1 MKIKF
6 LSQATMLL
14 LLSAATVAH
23 AGVKKFTCE
32 DCSDECLENPYSKG
46 CPDICKDPD
55 CQMNCDKCTPDCR
68 SKPYTPGCPD
78 VCKNVECQ
86 TCSDCSDECKK
97 HPDGAGCPDICK
109 DIRCYSCDD
118 CSAECILHPDGP
130 DCPPACGDLDCPLC
144 DKYPSNCPADCRDDA
159 AHPENC
165 PAECK
170 DVPDQCLP
178 EPKEPKP
185 EPVVTCDDC
194 PIECKDNPES
204 CPSECQTLDCWPK
217 EETEIESKLRFIGD
231 LGYYKQTDPADYA
244 FGRIGVEYP
253 LHERFSVLGMV
264 GVAGQIKGDDGDD
277 ALLLDVIAQ
286 YNWQAGDLN
295 GFAGLGLGGWITS
308 GDVDDDSGDTDID
321 IIANVGARVYGDP
334 KAFNASVFLEMRSAV
349 DEFDGLA
356 EYGRFGAGVRFQF

>member
-1 MKIKF
+1 MKIKL
-6 LSQATMLL
+6 LSQAAMLL
-14 LLSAATVAH
+14 LLSAATAAH
-23 AGVKKFTCE
+23 AGGKKYTCD
-32 DCSDECLENPYSKG
+32 DCSDECLQNPYSKG
-46 CPDICKDPD
+46 CPDICKS
-55 CQMNCDKCTPDCR
+55 PDCR
-68 SKPYTPGCPD
+68 TNCDDCTPECRSNPYTPGCPD

-118 CSAECILHPDGP
+118 CSAECLLHPDGP
-130 DCPPACGDLDCPLC
+130 DCPPACGDLDCNIC

-159 AHPENC
+159 AKPENC
-165 PAECK
+165 PDECK

-178 EPKEPKP
+178 ELPEEPPK
-185 EPVVTCDDC
+185 PVVTCDDC
-194 PIECKDNPES
+194 PVECKDNPES
-204 CPSECQTLDCWPK
+204 CPQECQTLDCWP
-217 EETEIESKLRFIGD
+217 EEPKVESKLRFIGD

-244 FGRIGVEYP
+244 FGRVGVEYP
-253 LHERFSVLGMV
+253 LTERFSVLGMV
-264 GVAGQIKGDDGDD
+264 GVAGQVKGDDGDD
-277 ALLLDVIAQ
+277 ALMLDVIAQ
-286 YNWQAGDLN
+286 CNWKAGDVN